1 MSQKFENLLN
11 LSLETPQQ
19 ERIKS
24 GNLNV
29 GYEAATDTWELVVKY
44 NGSLEFLSDMG
55 ILVEELIAGYAILTV
70 PAPMVETIAG
80 FPEIEYVEQPKQY
93 YFEQVTPGNGPCVTP
108 VTLGKPGLLGTGVLL
123 AVLDSGIDYRLPVFR
138 SVEGLTRIEAFWDQT
153 ATLSDRL
160 RNQGLSSP
168 LGFTKGVEYKRQWI
182 DDTLASPTKEEQ
194 FMRMPSVDVSGHG
207 TAVAGIAGGS
217 FVGDY
222 VGIAP
227 DCDFLV
233 VKLQTGADSKTISEN
248 IALTNPG
255 YVQTTSIMRGVTYVI
270 RKALTEN
277 KPLVINLSFGNSYG
291 DHDGSSLLERFLDN
305 ASEIGKTVICVG
317 MGNEGAAGGHF
328 EGRFAREELGGAAS
342 EQSVELA
349 VASTERSLNLQLWKD
364 YADLFEIFLIS
375 PAGEEVKLNEGNSPG
390 KYTYVAENTRLLVYY
405 GEPLPY
411 SVHQEIYV
419 EMIPDEGDYIDG
431 GIWSIVLIPGRIVN
445 GSFSLYLPSR
455 STQNVQ
461 TGFFR
466 ASPWRTFTIPATSG
480 KVISVGAYNSLFDS
494 YADFSGRGN
503 REPAGLDESVFS
515 PEKPDLVAPGVNILA
530 PGESFPL
537 PGDNTVA
544 TGQYVSLVSVTGTSF
559 ATPFVSGACALLM
572 EWGIVRGNDPYLY
585 GEKLKAYLRRGAKRI
600 RGEAFYPNGKVG
612 YGALCIS
619 DSLPDAAT

>member
-11 LSLETPQQ
+11 LSLETPKQ

-55 ILVEELIAGYAILTV
+55 ISVEELIAGYAILTV
-70 PAPMVETIAG
+70 PASLVETIAG
-80 FPEIEYVEQPKQY
+80 FPQIEYAEQPKQY
-93 YFEQVTPGNGPCVTP
+93 YFEQVIPGNGPCVTP
-108 VTLGKPGLLGTGVLL
+108 VTQGKPGLLGTGVLM
-123 AVLDSGIDYRLPVFR
+123 AVLDSGIDYRLPFFR
-138 SVEGLTRIEAFWDQT
+138 SSDGMTRIEAFWDQT
-153 ATLSDRL
+153 VVLSEQL
-160 RNQGLSSP
+160 KSQGLSAP
-168 LGFTKGVEYKRQWI
+168 LGFTKGVEYKREWI
-182 DDTLASPTKEEQ
+182 DDTLKSPLQEGQ
-194 FMRMPSVDVSGHG
+194 FMRIPSIDGSGHG

-217 FVGDY
+217 FVGEY
-222 VGIAP
+222 GGIAP

-233 VKLQTGADSKTISEN
+233 VKLQTGAGRSAESQN
-248 IALTNPG
+248 GVLSNPG
-255 YVQTTSIMRGVTYVI
+255 FVQTTSIMRGVTYVI
-270 RKALTEN
+270 RKAVTEN
-277 KPLVINLSFGNSYG
+277 RPLVINLSFGNSYG

-305 ASEIGKTVICVG
+305 ASEIGKTAICVG

-328 EGRFAREELGGAAS
+328 EGQFVKEKAGVANS
-342 EQSVELA
+342 EQRAELA

-364 YADLFEIFLIS
+364 YADLFEILLITPS
-375 PAGEEVKLNEGNSPG
+375 GAEVVLKAGTPRG
-390 KYTYVAENTRLLVYY
+390 KHTYIAGNTRLLVYY
-405 GEPLPY
+405 GEPIPY

-431 GIWSIVLIPGRIVN
+431 GIWNVVLIPKRIVN
-445 GSFSLYLPSR
+445 GSFSLYLPSG
-455 STQNVQ
+455 SGQNVQ

-480 KVISVGAYNSLFDS
+480 RVSSVGAYNSVFDA

-503 REPAGLDESVFS
+503 QELISSREGVFAS
-515 PEKPDLVAPGVNILA
+515 EKPDLVAPGVNILA
-530 PGESFPL
+530 PGINGPA
-537 PGDNTVA
+537 PGQNER
-544 TGQYVSLVSVTGTSF
+544 LVSVTGTSF